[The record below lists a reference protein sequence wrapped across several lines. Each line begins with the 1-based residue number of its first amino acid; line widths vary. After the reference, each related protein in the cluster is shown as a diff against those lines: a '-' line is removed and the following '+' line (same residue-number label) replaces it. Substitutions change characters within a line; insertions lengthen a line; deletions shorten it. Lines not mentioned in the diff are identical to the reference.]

1 MAMLTV
7 IVAGVFETA
16 FALLLKKS
24 HGLTRLWPSVGFA
37 ICALASFGLL
47 TLALKKLEV
56 GTAYAIWTGIGAG
69 GTAIIGMIWLGESVS
84 PLKIAAIALI
94 LAGVICLNF
103 AGVSD
108 T

>member
-7 IVAGVFETA
+7 IVAGIFETC

-24 HGLTRLWPSVGFA
+24 HGLTKLWPSIGFA
-37 ICALASFGLL
+37 VCALISFGLL
-47 TLALKKLEV
+47 TIALKKLEV

-69 GTAIIGMIWLGESVS
+69 GTAILGMVWFGDQVS
-84 PLKIAAIALI
+84 ALKIVAIALI

-103 AGVSD
+103 TGVSD
-108 T
+108 L

>member
-1 MAMLTV
+1 MAMFTV
-7 IVAGVFETA
+7 IVAGIFETC

-24 HGLTRLWPSVGFA
+24 HGLTRLWPSIGFA
-37 ICALASFGLL
+37 ICALVSFALL

-69 GTAIIGMIWLGESVS
+69 GTAILGITWLGESAS
-84 PLKIAAIALI
+84 PLKIIAISLI
-94 LAGVICLNF
+94 LGGVICLNF

-108 T
+108 P